1 MLKINNLK
9 KSFKDTLI
17 FNNLNLEINNSGIHV
32 ITGKS
37 GCGKSTLLNIIMGY
51 EKIDS
56 GEVIIDTKPIMI
68 FQNYELFDNLTVK
81 DNILL
86 GQSDDKLNNYLIDKL
101 DMHEYLDHKV
111 NELSLGQRQRVG
123 IIRTLSNA
131 SSLILC
137 DEPTESLDI
146 SNKIIVM
153 DLLKEIS
160 KNSIVI
166 LVTHDLKLA
175 EEYGDYFYVLENQDL
190 KLVKQANNKSCINK
204 TENHFKKENTINIY
218 NKLFFRKNFRFYIL
232 HCILLLIL
240 SLLVVLSIKWFSIP
254 NTTNTLNANHLYLE
268 YQNISLNDALN
279 YLELKDN
286 KYRVSYKFQSI
297 YLDNRYHYIDIL
309 PHPYEDEGVYINQN
323 AKDIFKNNKIGDE
336 INLNYYVNNKEQ
348 TYTTKIKEYIV
359 EDDTKTPIVYYG
371 YEEFID
377 YLKTQKVDDSDEYK
391 KMIDSAE
398 YVDISI
404 DYEDLKTVFSKN
416 NNDNISLTSPLYQE
430 RVQFIQDSSIYKMIY
445 SIFEII
451 LFFAIMIMH
460 IIYLNNNTNKNI
472 DAFAILI
479 SQGHKLDILK
489 NIFIKNIISMNLLG
503 VLLTLVITI
512 AISYFM
518 KVNLILPILLLISY
532 LVVSIIIILIF
543 SERIK
548 VDKMNQSL
556 KNRLD

>member
-160 KNSIVI
+160 KNSIII
-166 LVTHDLKLA
+166 LVTHDLKLV

-190 KLVKQANNKSCINK
+190 KLVKQANNKPCINK

-240 SLLVVLSIKWFSIP
+240 S
-254 NTTNTLNANHLYLE
+254 
-268 YQNISLNDALN
+268 
-279 YLELKDN
+279 
-286 KYRVSYKFQSI
+286 
-297 YLDNRYHYIDIL
+297 IL
-309 PHPYEDEGVYINQN
+309 
-323 AKDIFKNNKIGDE
+323 
-336 INLNYYVNNKEQ
+336 
-348 TYTTKIKEYIV
+348 
-359 EDDTKTPIVYYG
+359 
-371 YEEFID
+371 
-377 YLKTQKVDDSDEYK
+377 
-391 KMIDSAE
+391 
-398 YVDISI
+398 
-404 DYEDLKTVFSKN
+404 
-416 NNDNISLTSPLYQE
+416 
-430 RVQFIQDSSIYKMIY
+430 
-445 SIFEII
+445 
-451 LFFAIMIMH
+451 
-460 IIYLNNNTNKNI
+460 
-472 DAFAILI
+472 
-479 SQGHKLDILK
+479 
-489 NIFIKNIISMNLLG
+489 
-503 VLLTLVITI
+503 
-512 AISYFM
+512 
-518 KVNLILPILLLISY
+518 
-532 LVVSIIIILIF
+532 
-543 SERIK
+543 
-548 VDKMNQSL
+548 
-556 KNRLD
+556 

>member
-56 GEVIIDTKPIMI
+56 GEVITDTKPIMI

-391 KMIDSAE
+391 K
-398 YVDISI
+398 
-404 DYEDLKTVFSKN
+404 
-416 NNDNISLTSPLYQE
+416 
-430 RVQFIQDSSIYKMIY
+430 
-445 SIFEII
+445 
-451 LFFAIMIMH
+451 
-460 IIYLNNNTNKNI
+460 
-472 DAFAILI
+472 
-479 SQGHKLDILK
+479 
-489 NIFIKNIISMNLLG
+489 
-503 VLLTLVITI
+503 
-512 AISYFM
+512 
-518 KVNLILPILLLISY
+518 
-532 LVVSIIIILIF
+532 
-543 SERIK
+543 
-548 VDKMNQSL
+548 
-556 KNRLD
+556 